1 MTERGNEKFFFKIII
16 ITLFSHLYVSAGIVT
31 QKLERV
37 IASLTEKRLIP
48 YYNWRRPIQ
57 TPVKHLRWSVRVKK
71 VTAFDH

>member
-1 MTERGNEKFFFKIII
+1 MTERDNEKFFFKIII

-31 QKLERV
+31 HKLERV

-48 YYNWRRPIQ
+48 YYNWRRRIQ
-57 TPVKHLRWSVRVKK
+57 APVKYLRWNVRVKK